1 MKRHLPQTL
10 FACLGV
16 LWLSVWGMTALAQE
30 TPPIP
35 ATQPSINTTQRTHR
49 DAPNTTLSQYTLSET
64 YTQSQPVN
72 LSLSG
77 IRLVADSGSLIHD
90 VTFSIS
96 TITRS
101 EAQPLA
107 SNMLSVTAG
116 SHAYR
121 LLPHGEHFSA
131 DQPASIELAY
141 EPLAVPHGFKPQDIR
156 TYYFDEQT
164 RRWQPLRRIAIDT
177 ARHIVISET
186 THFTDFINAVI
197 RTPDMPE
204 VNAFVPTTL
213 ADMEDP
219 HPLSRVPMI
228 AAPEANTYGTASVT
242 YPIDIPAGRNGLQPD
257 LTLSYSSDRGNG
269 IMGVGWS
276 FPQPAIT
283 LDTRWGVPRYDA
295 NKETEIYTL
304 NSLQLVQKDG
314 NPDLRLPYQTN
325 TQLSRRRGDVLFI
338 ARDPKNADRIIRHG
352 NSPKDYYWTVT
363 DRSGTTY
370 YYGKYASD
378 RNTNPNC
385 VLKDANGNIAHWALA
400 EVVDL
405 YGNYMR
411 YEYHIDT
418 EGNEIYPTYIYYTGH
433 RSTNGSSNTS
443 PAYRIRFRYDFYS
456 KRGDAF
462 SDARLG
468 FVRET
473 AYNLCNI
480 DISYRNSNGEFN
492 AEDRYDMWY
501 SWTTNDTRLHL
512 SSIFMYNIPDV
523 SNRWS
528 CSGKYEIDN
537 CLTDCEV
544 VEERSVSFSYENINM
559 RDIFSKEEVLI
570 EDARPGLS
578 ILNAASSQGWGIG
591 GTLTVGLGK
600 EAWNT
605 NLSAGGNYDYS
616 ESSGQTDMML
626 LDMDGDGLPDKV
638 YCQNG
643 YIHYRKQVLDVASGA
658 ATFAPA
664 QNTGI
669 RADHLSHEQSATHS
683 WGLQAGA
690 SGKVI
695 KWGATISGGWSR
707 TTTYTDCYFA
717 DVNADGLPDYVD
729 NGVVYFN
736 QLRNGNGFI
745 KHNGAKT
752 VIVDSTLCKPFY
764 YDGVVDTEV
773 ECYWDTVL
781 IDTYTPDITPY
792 LPASGDDNTG
802 YCIDCEGICRDYL
815 YGGNEYDQLEAQC
828 LACSEA
834 GCDMDLGCP
843 ECLELC
849 DPLSL
854 SEWEYE
860 NCRYNCSQEL
870 GCPYICSKC
879 LEEYLTYGID
889 SEDYQ
894 NCADEKCIFPHT
906 MHCEECREECTYH
919 PASCE
924 SCVIAM
930 CETDPCIVNDMEVC
944 EDCCED
950 CQDGDFEKCN
960 QCKVERSCR
969 GVIDYDALYD
979 CNPDNYQGDICMC
992 IDALNNENAICKECL
1007 DVCALNPE
1015 HCLRCMSRHC
1025 YYRNPEDIEDSLRSE
1040 MEYEWKQKYPKAIIK
1055 TVGGTLYMYM
1065 TNRVCPQD
1073 VSSEP
1078 DIETVR
1084 VWVAPYGGVINLT
1097 STVRLVED
1105 TSALRRQSRTADGVR
1120 CVIQHNS
1127 GISHYAKDGIKKLS
1141 SSNTNIIG
1149 ARDIPSNDYLSHK
1162 DQYDKISV
1170 KKGDI
1175 LFFHLM
1181 SRGNHNFDNV
1191 DWTQHIKYINTNKSY
1206 HSASDFVCTDNQAFQ
1221 SGLSGRLAIKVFVN
1235 SSSSHTGTLKMFYKG
1250 GNVNTGTLNSSTK
1263 WMEFPARNYNAGES
1277 IYFTLTSAGGDYG
1290 NWDVRIRLT
1299 LTNAQDTIVSY
1310 IAPRISFTR
1319 EVTLDSVYYDLFGSL
1334 YRGWGQFALNNKTAS
1349 DLIPIDSLYNAAK
1362 AGAQTINND
1371 TTAFKQSFSQ
1381 FQDVDTTAMLQ
1392 DGGLQSAFR
1401 SAGFYNPL
1409 DHYWVEMTADARSWQ
1424 WEAYGQVGRI
1434 GRRAQSNT
1442 RTTQL
1447 TSVNG
1452 ETITTSTATTYD
1464 NPVPVSSGSITAIRK
1479 TGSSK
1484 QSFFSMGASI
1494 GSASDDSEAGIGGG
1508 LSRAHNT
1515 YWVTADFMDM
1525 NGDRYPDVVRQST
1538 IQYTNPWGGLGKSI
1552 NVDAHL
1558 HETYT
1563 SSRGKSL
1570 SGTYA
1575 ETQKIPSNSPKRDSY
1590 TVSQSGASSYGSSN
1604 SESYTKFVLMDV
1616 NGDGLPDKIEQVGDS
1631 VRIYLNIGYGFAE
1644 YYTRHHR
1651 RILGINYS
1659 KSKSGNANFGDAF
1672 SWASKAKKLLD
1683 KNGNLLNTARGSY
1696 QMSLAFGVNVSSSDN
1711 YTYAQ
1716 LIDIDG
1722 DGYLDYVT
1730 HDGSNMSIIP
1740 RIGVDDF
1747 NYATE
1752 YYPSVTPAYLQ
1763 SSTTTN
1769 AGMNLGVTGGI
1780 PIWFVKICI
1789 GVQTTPVSFSATTQ
1803 THDLIDMNGD
1813 GLPDLVRA
1821 DAEGIHVRY
1830 NQMGKRGLLRT
1841 ITNPTGSTIDLSYRL
1856 SAPDIEQPHRQWIL
1870 DAVRITNPVEE
1881 NAGSPSIASKFVYA
1895 DPHYDVE
1902 ERGFY
1907 GYGSVTTQHLYTE
1920 IADEPTYRTRI
1931 CRYNNHDFADR
1942 GKLIYD
1948 ALTDE
1953 EGNIYTE
1960 YELGI
1965 HYTDVSGK
1973 ETDDLCNDTKI
1984 RIGKETH
1991 FLRYFEGGQDS
2002 IVTAKQYDYD
2012 RYHNVIAY
2020 RNLGDVNMADDDLAA
2035 TITYRDATSGTNL
2048 TNNLVSLPAQVSVSS
2063 GSQQLWQTT
2072 ATYNT
2077 EGRLV
2082 EYTQSADD
2090 MTRTT
2095 NYSYNN
2101 YGLVSDILLPE
2112 NYQQQ
2117 RASYAIE
2124 YDHYTQSL
2132 PATVTNH
2139 WGHTSS
2145 TKYHH
2150 YWQLPIMVTDVAG
2163 QTMQYDYDEIGRL
2176 ISIAAPNESEQGE
2189 YTIQYEYQP
2198 RNYRWDHSSPDYR
2211 ARLSYVDVHTYSDDD
2226 NTFHRTFCD
2235 ARGDIVQRFDRRG
2248 SRYVVSN
2255 RTARDCFGRST
2266 ASYANV
2272 WTNRLPQVYYSDNLN
2287 LIAQTDYDIMDRPVV
2302 TSWADGNTSDIWYGI
2317 GSDAF
2322 GNNRF
2327 VTDRH
2332 DENGLSWVQCTSPQ
2346 GWLTTSAAPDGAT
2359 TTFEYDALGQLLQS
2373 TDPDGLTTIHIY
2385 DGFGRRTERNHPD
2398 AGTTMWTYDNADN
2411 LIASAAQVQLDN
2423 GEETTYEYDY
2433 NHLTAV
2439 HYPRYPQYDITYE
2452 YDSETGRLSYVSD
2465 ITGYE
2470 YLAYDAMGNVSMSD
2484 KTIVVPTENQAY
2496 RFSTQYTYDSFGRIR
2511 TLTYPDGEEVTYNYY
2526 NGLLYSVGNEAGDMY
2541 IQDIVYDKYDSP
2553 IETAYG
2559 NNFVATSEYD
2569 DVRHWAV
2576 RRELQDA
2583 NNTFLQQTDYE
2594 YDGVGNIT
2602 RVAQSAPVYGNN
2614 LGGEY
2619 VADYTYDDQYRLLDA
2634 RQYNSVLGD
2643 YSYSMSY
2650 SPSGLVGTKL
2660 NPEWS
2665 ADMTFGYRYEEEVPF
2680 SHQPKMIYS
2689 PSYYGDMT
2697 LLGWDGNGQMTSML
2711 QPYQNRFRRHWWDE
2725 TGQLAAAIG
2734 NEYCGY
2740 YGYNANSEHV
2750 YKLTGTVLADQYNAG
2765 DVNIETYFDD
2775 MVLYVNPYMVVTPQG
2790 YTKHYYN
2797 GSERIAA
2804 RLGDYWYDV
2813 GAMVDEQDR
2822 MNLAREVLDDRMNST
2837 EVEEEYLD
2845 DEIYRS
2851 VDGEEFYVE
2860 PYVLRTNYMNC
2871 IYDEDMLYDVF
2882 NGGRRQ
2888 SDDMNGIA
2896 EGIFYYHSDHLG
2908 SASWITDDQGQ
2919 AVQYIHYMPYG
2930 ELWTSEQAFNYEER
2944 FKFTGKERDTETGY
2958 DYFGARY
2965 YLSLLGI
2972 WLSPDPWL
2980 DTYPE
2985 ISSYAYCKWNPLKYT
3000 DPSGK
3005 YFVFAQGT
3013 TSQQKNDFY
3022 KAIRYLDANNCG
3034 GRYGQLSRSNER
3046 YLIVINNDQK
3056 TYYNPNKK
3064 TIDWDPT
3071 MGILTDNGS
3080 ILSPSTALN
3089 HEMTHATRQEDA
3101 IKRYYETYKT
3111 DPERARQEY
3120 QEYLSS
3126 LQNDPNNAY
3135 DSAEE
3140 ESVIKGVEQRTAL
3153 KLGEIKEGEVTRQNH
3168 KGQKVRVKDPT
3179 STIPVEPRIE

>member
-1 MKRHLPQTL
+1 
-10 FACLGV
+10 
-16 LWLSVWGMTALAQE
+16 
-30 TPPIP
+30 
-35 ATQPSINTTQRTHR
+35 
-49 DAPNTTLSQYTLSET
+49 
-64 YTQSQPVN
+64 
-72 LSLSG
+72 
-77 IRLVADSGSLIHD
+77 
-90 VTFSIS
+90 
-96 TITRS
+96 
-101 EAQPLA
+101 
-107 SNMLSVTAG
+107 
-116 SHAYR
+116 
-121 LLPHGEHFSA
+121 
-131 DQPASIELAY
+131 
-141 EPLAVPHGFKPQDIR
+141 
-156 TYYFDEQT
+156 
-164 RRWQPLRRIAIDT
+164 
-177 ARHIVISET
+177 
-186 THFTDFINAVI
+186 
-197 RTPDMPE
+197 
-204 VNAFVPTTL
+204 
-213 ADMEDP
+213 
-219 HPLSRVPMI
+219 
-228 AAPEANTYGTASVT
+228 
-242 YPIDIPAGRNGLQPD
+242 
-257 LTLSYSSDRGNG
+257 
-269 IMGVGWS
+269 
-276 FPQPAIT
+276 
-283 LDTRWGVPRYDA
+283 
-295 NKETEIYTL
+295 
-304 NSLQLVQKDG
+304 
-314 NPDLRLPYQTN
+314 
-325 TQLSRRRGDVLFI
+325 
-338 ARDPKNADRIIRHG
+338 
-352 NSPKDYYWTVT
+352 
-363 DRSGTTY
+363 
-370 YYGKYASD
+370 
-378 RNTNPNC
+378 
-385 VLKDANGNIAHWALA
+385 
-400 EVVDL
+400 
-405 YGNYMR
+405 
-411 YEYHIDT
+411 
-418 EGNEIYPTYIYYTGH
+418 
-433 RSTNGSSNTS
+433 
-443 PAYRIRFRYDFYS
+443 
-456 KRGDAF
+456 
-462 SDARLG
+462 
-468 FVRET
+468 
-473 AYNLCNI
+473 
-480 DISYRNSNGEFN
+480 
-492 AEDRYDMWY
+492 
-501 SWTTNDTRLHL
+501 
-512 SSIFMYNIPDV
+512 
-523 SNRWS
+523 
-528 CSGKYEIDN
+528 
-537 CLTDCEV
+537 
-544 VEERSVSFSYENINM
+544 
-559 RDIFSKEEVLI
+559 
-570 EDARPGLS
+570 
-578 ILNAASSQGWGIG
+578 
-591 GTLTVGLGK
+591 
-600 EAWNT
+600 
-605 NLSAGGNYDYS
+605 
-616 ESSGQTDMML
+616 
-626 LDMDGDGLPDKV
+626 
-638 YCQNG
+638 
-643 YIHYRKQVLDVASGA
+643 
-658 ATFAPA
+658 
-664 QNTGI
+664 
-669 RADHLSHEQSATHS
+669 SHEQSATHS

-1644 YYTRHHR
+1644 YYSRHHR

-1830 NQMGKRGLLRT
+1830 NQMGRRGLLRT

-1902 ERGFY
+1902 ERG
-1907 GYGSVTTQHLYTE
+1907 
-1920 IADEPTYRTRI
+1920 
-1931 CRYNNHDFADR
+1931 
-1942 GKLIYD
+1942 
-1948 ALTDE
+1948 
-1953 EGNIYTE
+1953 
-1960 YELGI
+1960 
-1965 HYTDVSGK
+1965 
-1973 ETDDLCNDTKI
+1973 
-1984 RIGKETH
+1984 
-1991 FLRYFEGGQDS
+1991 
-2002 IVTAKQYDYD
+2002 
-2012 RYHNVIAY
+2012 
-2020 RNLGDVNMADDDLAA
+2020 
-2035 TITYRDATSGTNL
+2035 
-2048 TNNLVSLPAQVSVSS
+2048 
-2063 GSQQLWQTT
+2063 
-2072 ATYNT
+2072 
-2077 EGRLV
+2077 
-2082 EYTQSADD
+2082 
-2090 MTRTT
+2090 
-2095 NYSYNN
+2095 
-2101 YGLVSDILLPE
+2101 
-2112 NYQQQ
+2112 
-2117 RASYAIE
+2117 
-2124 YDHYTQSL
+2124 
-2132 PATVTNH
+2132 
-2139 WGHTSS
+2139 
-2145 TKYHH
+2145 
-2150 YWQLPIMVTDVAG
+2150 
-2163 QTMQYDYDEIGRL
+2163 
-2176 ISIAAPNESEQGE
+2176 
-2189 YTIQYEYQP
+2189 
-2198 RNYRWDHSSPDYR
+2198 
-2211 ARLSYVDVHTYSDDD
+2211 
-2226 NTFHRTFCD
+2226 
-2235 ARGDIVQRFDRRG
+2235 
-2248 SRYVVSN
+2248 
-2255 RTARDCFGRST
+2255 
-2266 ASYANV
+2266 
-2272 WTNRLPQVYYSDNLN
+2272 
-2287 LIAQTDYDIMDRPVV
+2287 
-2302 TSWADGNTSDIWYGI
+2302 
-2317 GSDAF
+2317 
-2322 GNNRF
+2322 
-2327 VTDRH
+2327 
-2332 DENGLSWVQCTSPQ
+2332 
-2346 GWLTTSAAPDGAT
+2346 
-2359 TTFEYDALGQLLQS
+2359 
-2373 TDPDGLTTIHIY
+2373 
-2385 DGFGRRTERNHPD
+2385 
-2398 AGTTMWTYDNADN
+2398 
-2411 LIASAAQVQLDN
+2411 
-2423 GEETTYEYDY
+2423 
-2433 NHLTAV
+2433 
-2439 HYPRYPQYDITYE
+2439 
-2452 YDSETGRLSYVSD
+2452 
-2465 ITGYE
+2465 
-2470 YLAYDAMGNVSMSD
+2470 
-2484 KTIVVPTENQAY
+2484 
-2496 RFSTQYTYDSFGRIR
+2496 
-2511 TLTYPDGEEVTYNYY
+2511 
-2526 NGLLYSVGNEAGDMY
+2526 
-2541 IQDIVYDKYDSP
+2541 
-2553 IETAYG
+2553 
-2559 NNFVATSEYD
+2559 
-2569 DVRHWAV
+2569 
-2576 RRELQDA
+2576 
-2583 NNTFLQQTDYE
+2583 
-2594 YDGVGNIT
+2594 
-2602 RVAQSAPVYGNN
+2602 
-2614 LGGEY
+2614 
-2619 VADYTYDDQYRLLDA
+2619 
-2634 RQYNSVLGD
+2634 
-2643 YSYSMSY
+2643 
-2650 SPSGLVGTKL
+2650 
-2660 NPEWS
+2660 
-2665 ADMTFGYRYEEEVPF
+2665 
-2680 SHQPKMIYS
+2680 
-2689 PSYYGDMT
+2689 
-2697 LLGWDGNGQMTSML
+2697 
-2711 QPYQNRFRRHWWDE
+2711 
-2725 TGQLAAAIG
+2725 
-2734 NEYCGY
+2734 
-2740 YGYNANSEHV
+2740 
-2750 YKLTGTVLADQYNAG
+2750 
-2765 DVNIETYFDD
+2765 
-2775 MVLYVNPYMVVTPQG
+2775 
-2790 YTKHYYN
+2790 
-2797 GSERIAA
+2797 
-2804 RLGDYWYDV
+2804 
-2813 GAMVDEQDR
+2813 
-2822 MNLAREVLDDRMNST
+2822 
-2837 EVEEEYLD
+2837 
-2845 DEIYRS
+2845 
-2851 VDGEEFYVE
+2851 
-2860 PYVLRTNYMNC
+2860 
-2871 IYDEDMLYDVF
+2871 
-2882 NGGRRQ
+2882 
-2888 SDDMNGIA
+2888 
-2896 EGIFYYHSDHLG
+2896 
-2908 SASWITDDQGQ
+2908 
-2919 AVQYIHYMPYG
+2919 
-2930 ELWTSEQAFNYEER
+2930 
-2944 FKFTGKERDTETGY
+2944 
-2958 DYFGARY
+2958 
-2965 YLSLLGI
+2965 
-2972 WLSPDPWL
+2972 
-2980 DTYPE
+2980 
-2985 ISSYAYCKWNPLKYT
+2985 
-3000 DPSGK
+3000 
-3005 YFVFAQGT
+3005 
-3013 TSQQKNDFY
+3013 
-3022 KAIRYLDANNCG
+3022 
-3034 GRYGQLSRSNER
+3034 
-3046 YLIVINNDQK
+3046 
-3056 TYYNPNKK
+3056 
-3064 TIDWDPT
+3064 
-3071 MGILTDNGS
+3071 
-3080 ILSPSTALN
+3080 
-3089 HEMTHATRQEDA
+3089 
-3101 IKRYYETYKT
+3101 
-3111 DPERARQEY
+3111 
-3120 QEYLSS
+3120 
-3126 LQNDPNNAY
+3126 
-3135 DSAEE
+3135 
-3140 ESVIKGVEQRTAL
+3140 
-3153 KLGEIKEGEVTRQNH
+3153 
-3168 KGQKVRVKDPT
+3168 
-3179 STIPVEPRIE
+3179 